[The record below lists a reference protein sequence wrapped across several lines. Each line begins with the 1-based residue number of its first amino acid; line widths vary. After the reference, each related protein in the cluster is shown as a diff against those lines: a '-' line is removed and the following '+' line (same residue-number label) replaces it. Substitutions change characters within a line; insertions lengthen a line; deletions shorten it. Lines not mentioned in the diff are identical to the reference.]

1 MRAESSLGFTGHC
14 PVAFSVQGQLA
25 VAGEPPVAND
35 KVFTPSGRESIDG
48 KITHTLKGYN
58 GALAKIMFADK
69 INMHFQK
76 VSYKIREYSVCGF
89 K

>member
-1 MRAESSLGFTGHC
+1 MTRF
-14 PVAFSVQGQLA
+14 
-25 VAGEPPVAND
+25 
-35 KVFTPSGRESIDG
+35 FTPSGRESIDG

-69 INMHFQK
+69 INMHFKK
-76 VSYKIREYSVCGF
+76 VSYKIRKCFVDGF